1 MENYCKTLRPF
12 GVKKPSVIHE
22 NHVYYFSCI
31 QLPRYISKQTKK
43 LRHCMKG
50 KWYHIFPHQ

>member
-22 NHVYYFSCI
+22 NHDYYFSCL

-43 LRHCMKG
+43 LRQCMKG
-50 KWYHIFPHQ
+50 K